1 MPRKPPK
8 FERGDIVRE
17 TGLAARARGE
27 LYVVEGSPEKGVWA
41 VCGLAETMP
50 PWSPERDHDHI
61 IAERILEHAPADLLR
76 LVAERVAAAL
86 ARRPA

>member
-27 LYVVEGSPEKGVWA
+27 LYVVEGMVEQGVWA
-41 VCGLAETMP
+41 VCGLAETVP
-50 PWSPERDHDHI
+50 PWDPLRAHDHI
-61 IAERILEHAPADLLR
+61 VNEKRLVHAPADLLR
-76 LVAERVAAAL
+76 QVAERVAAAL